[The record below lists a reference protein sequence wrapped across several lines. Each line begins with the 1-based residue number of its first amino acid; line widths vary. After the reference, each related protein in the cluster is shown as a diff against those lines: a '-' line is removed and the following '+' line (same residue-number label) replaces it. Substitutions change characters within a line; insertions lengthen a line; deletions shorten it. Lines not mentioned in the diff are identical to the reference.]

1 VIVVGDY
8 PPNGRLWTAD
18 IWRFHRFARIVPS
31 CFSRTIHFAQL
42 AQRMGSP
49 LPTSYSETAP
59 RRRSPLLLWVGI
71 CLVLLILLI
80 GAILISGCAAFG
92 AKPQGERLARAQQ
105 SPQWYDGHFKDPQ
118 AIWIDTR
125 RALLHFTFGASEPT
139 ATPDA
144 PIPVVHPTGATFA
157 IPPQSGLR
165 VTWFGHSST
174 LLEIDGSNI
183 LIDPFWGERAS
194 PFSWGGPKRWYPPPI
209 ALSEL
214 PPIDV
219 VLISHDHYDHL
230 DYPSIVAMKS
240 WHNVFVVPL
249 GVGAHLSRWGIPNER
264 IIELDWWQSARH
276 GNIEVVATPARHA
289 SGRLSPNS
297 DHTLW
302 AGFAVIGDQHRA
314 WYSGDTSYHND
325 LHNIGTRFG
334 PFDVT
339 LIEAGQYDAAWADNH
354 LGPEL
359 AVQAHIQV
367 RGRTMIPVHWA
378 LLKLAQHTWTE
389 PVERVLVAARCHDVE
404 VLAPRPGESIE
415 PTQHPVLPQWWP
427 HLQWDPASERPVL
440 ATLNG
445 DPAERVTLDACSVH

>member
-1 VIVVGDY
+1 
-8 PPNGRLWTAD
+8 
-18 IWRFHRFARIVPS
+18 VPA
-31 CFSRTIHFAQL
+31 SRT
-42 AQRMGSP
+42 SE
-49 LPTSYSETAP
+49 SETAS
-59 RRRSPLLLWVGI
+59 RRPVMRVLLWGGI
-71 CLVLLILLI
+71 ALALLVVLLCTILM
-80 GAILISGCAAFG
+80 SGWAAFG
-92 AKPQGERLARAQQ
+92 AKPQGERLVRARQ
-105 SPQWYDGHFKDPQ
+105 SPQWHGEQFKDPQ
-118 AIWIDTR
+118 AIWIDAR
-125 RALLHFTFGASEPT
+125 RAMLHFIFGKSEPT

-144 PIPVVHPTGATFA
+144 PVPVVPTHPATLA
-157 IPPQSGLR
+157 SAPQSGLR

-174 LLEIDGSNI
+174 LLEIDGSKI
-183 LIDPFWGERAS
+183 LIDPFWSERAS
-194 PFSWGGPKRWYPPPI
+194 PFAWAGPERWFPPPI
-209 ALSEL
+209 ALSDL

-230 DYPSIVAMKS
+230 DYASIVAMRS

-264 IIELDWWQSARH
+264 IIELDWWQSTRR
-276 GNIEVVATPARHA
+276 GNIELVATPARHA

-302 AGFAVIGDQHRA
+302 AGFAIIGDQHRA

-325 LHNIGTRFG
+325 LSNIGTRLG

-339 LIEAGQYDAAWADNH
+339 LIEAGQYNADWADNH

-367 RGRTMIPVHWA
+367 RGRVMIPVHWA

-389 PVERVLVAARCHDVE
+389 PVERVRVAARCHDVE

-415 PTQHPVLPQWWP
+415 PTQHPVIPQWWP
-427 HLQWDPASERPVL
+427 NLQWSSASARPVL
-440 ATLNG
+440 STLNG
-445 DPAERVTLDACSVH
+445 DPAKRVMLDACSTH